1 LSQPNEWRV
10 FCAVELPDVVR
21 ARLEDHVRRLRK
33 EVLDAAAS
41 WSRVENIH
49 VTLKFFGNVEV
60 KRIEKISA
68 AAERVAK
75 EFSTFE
81 IGVGETGVFPRPSRP
96 QVLWIGVS
104 DPSGQLNALHEKFE
118 NECATEGFEKE
129 NRAYR
134 PHLTIARLGAKAAE
148 PPQID
153 FVRHCRDARRY
164 TRQRSERSARLA
176 RSEPAISQGRE
187 IPARLPKR
195 PATRDI
201 AMSGQCHLTVTKVA
215 AHSIGTAPARGPSPA
230 TCTGPVHQGRPRK
243 WAHARDSCARH
254 VRSNAVALRW
264 LRLIALDTRW
274 TTLALAG
281 R

>member
-1 LSQPNEWRV
+1 LSQRNEWRV

-33 EVLDAAAS
+33 EVPDAAAS

-75 EFSTFE
+75 EFSTFQ

-118 NECATEGFEKE
+118 NECAAEGFEKE

-134 PHLTIARLGAKAAE
+134 PHLTIARLRKPEGARSLAE
-148 PPQID
+148 AHLKMEFETIQVNVEELVVFRSELSPKGS
-153 FVRHCRDARRY
+153 RY
-164 TRQRSERSARLA
+164 T
-176 RSEPAISQGRE
+176 PISR
-187 IPARLPKR
+187 I
-195 PATRDI
+195 
-201 AMSGQCHLTVTKVA
+201 SF
-215 AHSIGTAPARGPSPA
+215 
-230 TCTGPVHQGRPRK
+230 
-243 WAHARDSCARH
+243 
-254 VRSNAVALRW
+254 
-264 LRLIALDTRW
+264 
-274 TTLALAG
+274 
-281 R
+281 